1 MADREVQFFL
11 QLCYSFDIDCLVRS
25 PSTVERT
32 KLYRYFED
40 GATGVMI
47 VSSVQSSDCPCAL
60 IGGGASWCGE
70 R

>member
-47 VSSVQSSDCPCAL
+47 VSCVQLSD
-60 IGGGASWCGE
+60 
-70 R
+70 